1 MNAALA
7 FAAWL
12 LSTSAA
18 LALFMAWR
26 KIWRAPVCARPIVP
40 VLRQRASMPRKLFS

>member
-1 MNAALA
+1 MKAALA

-18 LALFMAWR
+18 LALYMAWVHQPF
-26 KIWRAPVCARPIVP
+26 I
-40 VLRQRASMPRKLFS
+40 

>member
-1 MNAALA
+1 MRAALA

-18 LALFMAWR
+18 LALYMAWVHQPF
-26 KIWRAPVCARPIVP
+26 I
-40 VLRQRASMPRKLFS
+40 

>member
-1 MNAALA
+1 MRAAIA

-18 LALFMAWR
+18 LALYLAWVHQPF
-26 KIWRAPVCARPIVP
+26 I
-40 VLRQRASMPRKLFS
+40 

>member
-1 MNAALA
+1 MKVALA

-18 LALFMAWR
+18 LAMYLAWLCQ
-26 KIWRAPVCARPIVP
+26 PF
-40 VLRQRASMPRKLFS
+40 L

>member
-1 MNAALA
+1 MKAALA

-18 LALFMAWR
+18 LALYLAWVHQ
-26 KIWRAPVCARPIVP
+26 PFLP
-40 VLRQRASMPRKLFS
+40 